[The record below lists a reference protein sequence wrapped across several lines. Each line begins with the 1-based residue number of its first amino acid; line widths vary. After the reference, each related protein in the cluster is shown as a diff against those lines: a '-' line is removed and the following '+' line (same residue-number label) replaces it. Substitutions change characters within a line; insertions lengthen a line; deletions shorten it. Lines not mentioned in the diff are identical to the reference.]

1 MYPFDGYSMFNNPYS
16 MQNMQNQNFMNNYP
30 APQNTQPNTQ
40 SGGMEIINVQTI
52 QQVEQVQIAPGQRKL
67 IMVQNEPVVAVR
79 VADNMGLAST
89 EYYKLIK
96 FDPFANETNTHGADS
111 NKYVTEEQL
120 EERLNKLI
128 DSIKK
133 EMSENVKSADV
144 GNGGDATK

>member
-1 MYPFDGYSMFNNPYS
+1 MYPFDGYNMFNNPYS

-30 APQNTQPNTQ
+30 APQNTQQNQ
-40 SGGMEIINVQTI
+40 SGMEIIPVQTI

-89 EYYKLIK
+89 EYYRLMK
-96 FDPFANETNTHGADS
+96 FDPFANKTDTAEADS

-120 EERLNKLI
+120 EKRLNALVN
-128 DSIKK
+128 DIKK
-133 EMSENVKSADV
+133 EMCANVKSADV
-144 GNGGDATK
+144 EHDS